1 MSEDIEF
8 TIQGNKYVVP
18 SRFDEGHVLTA
29 GEASAL
35 NQLYVENVRNN
46 MGSKIKAASEA
57 GEFDLADFRDKVF
70 EYAST
75 YNFGVRAIAQPKDPV
90 MTRARKLVIDALK
103 TKMKAQGYDL
113 KGSKDRIEEAATKI
127 LADETKGARFI
138 AQARELLAMEQSAAS
153 DDLDF

>member
-1 MSEDIEF
+1 
-8 TIQGNKYVVP
+8 
-18 SRFDEGHVLTA
+18 
-29 GEASAL
+29 
-35 NQLYVENVRNN
+35 LYVENVRNN
-46 MGSKIKAASEA
+46 MGSKIRAASEA
-57 GEFDLADFRDKVF
+57 GAFDLAKFRDTVF
-70 EYAST
+70 EYAEE
-75 YNFGVRAIAQPKDPV
+75 YNFGVRVIAQKDPV

-153 DDLDF
+153 DDLEF